1 MNTTYKSLNVRKGG
15 VNGVPSWRK
24 IAQMAQ
30 DTESTRRSNL
40 ANLPDLKPVRDAE
53 LEKIVF
59 SDSEIGQ
66 IESELLAVWGEL

>member
-1 MNTTYKSLNVRKGG
+1 MNTTYKSLKVRKGG

-24 IAQMAQ
+24 IVQMAE
-30 DTESTRRSNL
+30 DSENTRRANM

-66 IESELLAVWGEL
+66 MESELLAVWGEL